1 MMLRQ
6 DLQVQNDLLQSDPH
20 FQDVVLHIIY
30 VIRTTMY
37 RCSGKYFYYAC
48 ILVNYQMDHQLQ
60 SSRPKANKLFSFL
73 A

>member
-1 MMLRQ
+1 MFVQGDFLQWVDLSNDFNSCFGNHMMLRQ

-37 RCSGKYFYYAC
+37 RCSGKYFYYA
-48 ILVNYQMDHQLQ
+48 Y
-60 SSRPKANKLFSFL
+60 
-73 A
+73 

>member
-20 FQDVVLHIIY
+20 FQDAVLHMIY

-37 RCSGKYFYYAC
+37 SCSGKHFYYT
-48 ILVNYQMDHQLQ
+48 Y
-60 SSRPKANKLFSFL
+60 
-73 A
+73 